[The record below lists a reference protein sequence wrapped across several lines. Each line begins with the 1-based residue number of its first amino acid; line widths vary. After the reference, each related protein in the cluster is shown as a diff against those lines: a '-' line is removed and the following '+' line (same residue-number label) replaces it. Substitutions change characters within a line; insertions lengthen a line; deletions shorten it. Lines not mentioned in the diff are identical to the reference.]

1 MTDVLAPQRLAPRC
15 LKHRGPSRRDGSS
28 RADWR
33 EGSVILLNID
43 PDREP
48 DRAPRAFDT
57 HLARA
62 KWMTHTG
69 YRLLLRTGAWP
80 SQLSKRWAAPAF
92 MPAPSRA
99 HESI

>member
-1 MTDVLAPQRLAPRC
+1 MGRHVSNLADVAPDVAAFTEYDEQ
-15 LKHRGPSRRDGSS
+15 HRVLYTRMLDADAEG
-28 RADWR
+28 ADWR
-33 EGSVILLNID
+33 EVSVILLNID

-80 SQLSKRWAAPAF
+80 SQLSKR
-92 MPAPSRA
+92 
-99 HESI
+99 